1 MTTVLTNGLFDILV
15 DVIPSMIVMV
25 SAAAKK
31 VKKSNK
37 DKKAEFKRAR
47 QYDES
52 DISENLQKEIKRMS
66 RNSSIMEVAF
76 TSVAIKSNDLVKYTM
91 YYLTT
96 DSAKKINL
104 KNHECRF
111 VNAICV
117 LAGFAPIYPE
127 LGIAD
132 LSKYDAKSSD
142 FNFDEYFLIDIDD
155 IRSKVINIDF
165 QEKVKGKLARKS
177 IFDMSVPT
185 LTGHTIDTGVN
196 ARIDE
201 SGLIHPIFFSSSSPK
216 PANKYYDSMDMD
228 VYNRFE
234 SAFGAILSNMGV
246 EYHYSFDQA
255 GNHLLQI
262 VRDSAMGAVDT
273 YIIDDGRIMGGTKVH
288 ILADYIN
295 QNGTKDTIFV
305 DSKHQDI
312 VAQVLQNRFFTL
324 TPDMVVTCMH
334 DMFNNGLIY
343 HYIDFSNTKWMDSLT
358 AEQREALEKN
368 LSACISNL
376 NMDIRMRFDSI
387 MDVNNFILTSGG
399 TISTLPG
406 ITAPNSNMT
415 VNLVMNNGNISWS

>member
-1 MTTVLTNGLFDILV
+1 
-15 DVIPSMIVMV
+15 
-25 SAAAKK
+25 
-31 VKKSNK
+31 
-37 DKKAEFKRAR
+37 
-47 QYDES
+47 
-52 DISENLQKEIKRMS
+52 
-66 RNSSIMEVAF
+66 
-76 TSVAIKSNDLVKYTM
+76 
-91 YYLTT
+91 
-96 DSAKKINL
+96 
-104 KNHECRF
+104 
-111 VNAICV
+111 
-117 LAGFAPIYPE
+117 
-127 LGIAD
+127 
-132 LSKYDAKSSD
+132 
-142 FNFDEYFLIDIDD
+142 
-155 IRSKVINIDF
+155 
-165 QEKVKGKLARKS
+165 
-177 IFDMSVPT
+177 
-185 LTGHTIDTGVN
+185 
-196 ARIDE
+196 
-201 SGLIHPIFFSSSSPK
+201 
-216 PANKYYDSMDMD
+216 
-228 VYNRFE
+228 
-234 SAFGAILSNMGV
+234 
-246 EYHYSFDQA
+246 
-255 GNHLLQI
+255 
-262 VRDSAMGAVDT
+262 MGAVDT

-312 VAQVLQNRFFTL
+312 VAQVLQSRFFTL

>member
-1 MTTVLTNGLFDILV
+1 M
-15 DVIPSMIVMV
+15 
-25 SAAAKK
+25 
-31 VKKSNK
+31 
-37 DKKAEFKRAR
+37 
-47 QYDES
+47 
-52 DISENLQKEIKRMS
+52 
-66 RNSSIMEVAF
+66 
-76 TSVAIKSNDLVKYTM
+76 DL
-91 YYLTT
+91 
-96 DSAKKINL
+96 
-104 KNHECRF
+104 
-111 VNAICV
+111 
-117 LAGFAPIYPE
+117 
-127 LGIAD
+127 
-132 LSKYDAKSSD
+132 
-142 FNFDEYFLIDIDD
+142 
-155 IRSKVINIDF
+155 
-165 QEKVKGKLARKS
+165 
-177 IFDMSVPT
+177 
-185 LTGHTIDTGVN
+185 
-196 ARIDE
+196 
-201 SGLIHPIFFSSSSPK
+201 
-216 PANKYYDSMDMD
+216 
-228 VYNRFE
+228 YNRFE

-246 EYHYSFDQA
+246 EYHYSFDQS

-376 NMDIRMRFDSI
+376 NMDIRMRSDSI